1 MKAVLSVLCMLATV
15 AYGAASINREITYN
29 ENPLDQGMVQ
39 QKGDRVKLGK
49 IVRFFSHAGRG
60 LISGY
65 RRGMYKEIN
74 FRIDAKCL
82 DGTTQNQIVD
92 AMDFFGTDEFNW
104 NTEILNIGNALNN
117 IVDYCLFD
125 ESLND
130 YLAYCYEVEMC
141 EPQNMIQTILKKVF
155 QVTTVA
161 NDFAQ
166 MFGEALPSE
175 NTKPESIEDW
185 FDRFGS
191 NVGKLLRYATEFDPT
206 IIPTY

>member
-1 MKAVLSVLCMLATV
+1 MKAVLAITCALAATV
-15 AYGAASINREITYN
+15 VYGAPKDIIYN
-29 ENPLDQGMVQ
+29 TNPLDQVVEQ
-39 QKGDRVKLGK
+39 NGDVAKLSK
-49 IVRFFSHAGRG
+49 HIRFVSHAGRG

-65 RRGMYKEIN
+65 RRGMYKDIN
-74 FRIDAKCL
+74 FRIDSKCL
-82 DGTTQNQIVD
+82 DAAAQQQIVEVFD
-92 AMDFFGTDEFNW
+92 IFGTKDFDW
-104 NTEILNIGNALNN
+104 NNEILAFGNAMNN

-166 MFGEALPSE
+166 MFGDGIPKE
-175 NTKPESIEDW
+175 NAKSDVIEDW

-191 NVGKLLRYATEFDPT
+191 NVGKLLRYATEFDPN
-206 IIPTY
+206 IIPSY